1 MNNRKPAFL
10 FMCAAEALRACLAF
24 SSFLPLLM
32 KNGSH
37 AALLAAMIASP
48 QLLIPLM
55 WYYLWREPAKNSGM
69 KDIVLTGK
77 ILSAAADIAWAVAF
91 FIGLGSGKPVMG
103 NQIIGIASF
112 WGILILMDLS
122 LTATSFILARGIKA
136 EEG

>member
-1 MNNRKPAFL
+1 MNHRKPAFL

-32 KNGSH
+32 KDGSRG
-37 AALLAAMIASP
+37 ALLAAMIAAP

-55 WYYLWREPAKNSGM
+55 WYYLWRDPKANAGM

-77 ILSAAADIAWAVAF
+77 ILSAAADIAWIVA
-91 FIGLGSGKPVMG
+91 ILAGLGAKRPMDSHS
-103 NQIIGIASF
+103 IGTASL
-112 WGILILMDLS
+112 WGVIILMDLS
-122 LTATSFILARGIKA
+122 LTASSFALARGIKA